1 MTTYEWGGYVWFT
14 LLSSSWI
21 LDENMTTGARSCNSP
36 VPLTKKEA
44 KKWNGIAS
52 RTSHI
57 RIDGRPYEHNSVSQH
72 QGCQI
77 RGAWG
82 ADNGRH
88 DRRSSSPR
96 SPDWHV
102 AARMFGS
109 SWRHGREPANSR
121 SSAHTIPSWSAR
133 VQQQP
138 AIGAWERQR
147 QRLARHSYL
156 TSSHTCEFQARKMEF
171 QRLLQVW
178 VQFEGFVKTLNPNE
192 MLSVSRTMKMMIMMG
207 IHKGSLLP
215 STVYISSPSVC
226 IFDKVFASFWK
237 LTCKKLHKNKMHVN
251 WHAQF

>member
-1 MTTYEWGGYVWFT
+1 MK
-14 LLSSSWI
+14 WI
-21 LDENMTTGARSCNSP
+21 E
-36 VPLTKKEA
+36 
-44 KKWNGIAS
+44 IAS
-52 RTSHI
+52 RTSHL
-57 RIDGRPYEHNSVSQH
+57 RIYGRPYEHNSVSQH

-82 ADNGRH
+82 ANNGRH
-88 DRRSSSPR
+88 DRRSSSSR

-121 SSAHTIPSWSAR
+121 SSGHTIPSWSAR

-156 TSSHTCEFQARKMEF
+156 TSHTCEFQARKMEF

-192 MLSVSRTMKMMIMMG
+192 MLQSRRRWWRWWWWGST
-207 IHKGSLLP
+207 KGPYCRPRCTYPHYHFRACSHGVHQTHTQRGAKSASTLFICLTRSLH
-215 STVYISSPSVC
+215 SIW
-226 IFDKVFASFWK
+226 AS
-237 LTCKKLHKNKMHVN
+237 
-251 WHAQF
+251 